1 MIRPVLRRIYAI
13 LLLGAFALLPLA
25 LAQSATQPSSQPTN
39 QPTNQ
44 PEDNLL
50 VTYQEAF
57 TALDASVKA
66 LPQDSAT
73 SAAQLERA
81 QLGFTSLADN
91 APAPLISGLSS
102 TFERARDAIRN
113 RSQVDLAVQAAVL
126 KGGFHRLVYE
136 AALQDAAAG
145 NATDFAQA
153 QRRLAQ
159 LATDMG
165 LSAETQ
171 SALGEVQTRRAL
183 QAAFEAGV
191 AETIGARLETTEE
204 VAATD
209 TNFAYQAIAQAYG
222 KFIPVQDSPRL
233 PEETADTFVSAFG
246 ALVGAQNDV
255 LGAQVAQL
263 SEQMQTFGAAANAV
277 LNPNAVT
284 SGAQIEALSEQA
296 QTLEAAAANP
306 ALNASASAG
315 TQGAEAVSTAQQVSQ
330 QNPQQTSQQA
340 LSQSAQTTPSEEEP
354 IQEAQPDALV
364 LELQSYTLAAD
375 ASARLESAYRA
386 QGLTNVQDALDILY
400 AGGAKALAAAQLGEV
415 TRAQILVGEFGA
427 DYRSL
432 IAPLLT
438 DESVRNTTN
447 RLVEGLQDSPAL
459 RPQDLN
465 VLLGQVSVVAN
476 SLQGGEPS
484 LWSRLSA
491 STGLFWMGPI
501 RLSIMIILCFFAF
514 VPLYLLNLAF
524 GGGNRNWQYI
534 GVALFLLLLPVIFEG
549 LSFIGSAVATFAGV
563 SALAPAATLSIFQT
577 PIARVTWAVVT
588 AIAIAFASVGLY
600 GICVQFGLLG
610 QREEPT
616 SDTSASDTQLYLT
629 SDGPDT
635 AVDWDDEF

>member
-1 MIRPVLRRIYAI
+1 MIRPSLRHIFYSI

-25 LAQSATQPSSQPTN
+25 FAQSATQPTIQS
-39 QPTNQ
+39 
-44 PEDNLL
+44 EDDLL
-50 VTYQEAF
+50 ATYREAF

-73 SAAQLERA
+73 SAAQLEQA
-81 QLGFTSLADN
+81 QLGLTSLADN

-145 NATDFAQA
+145 NLAQA
-153 QRRLAQ
+153 QRRLGQ

-171 SALGEVQTRRAL
+171 RTLGEVQTRRAL

-191 AETIGARLETTEE
+191 AETIGTRLETTEE

-222 KFIPVQDSPRL
+222 KFIPIQDSPRL

-246 ALVGAQNDV
+246 ALVGAQSDV
-255 LGAQVAQL
+255 LNMQVAQL
-263 SEQMQTFGAAANAV
+263 SEQMQAFGAAANAV

-284 SGAQIEALSEQA
+284 SSSSDAQIEQLSEQA
-296 QTLEAAAANP
+296 QTLETAAANP
-306 ALNASASAG
+306 EANLSASAG
-315 TQGAEAVSTAQQVSQ
+315 TSEATQETGTPEAVGTAQGVSQ
-330 QNPQQTSQQA
+330 ENPQESPQASQA
-340 LSQSAQTTPSEEEP
+340 TASEEVP
-354 IQEAQPDALV
+354 VQEAQPDALS
-364 LELQSYTLAAD
+364 LELQSYTLAAG
-375 ASARLESAYRA
+375 AAERLESAYRSA
-386 QGLTNVQDALDILY
+386 GLTSVQGALDTLY
-400 AGGAKALAAAQLGEV
+400 AGGAKALAAAQLGDV
-415 TRAQILVGEFGA
+415 TRAQILVGEFGS

-465 VLLGQVSVVAN
+465 VLLGQVGVVAN

-484 LWSRLSA
+484 LWNRLSA
-491 STGLFWMGPI
+491 STGLFWMGPV

-549 LSFIGSAVATFAGV
+549 LSFIGSAVATFVGV

-616 SDTSASDTQLYLT
+616 SETSTSDTQLYLT